1 MAIVL
6 CLTACSTWRVIASC
20 EPTISRMRSGR
31 ISILPKCSSSR
42 RYNCPRTT
50 HICRGRKRW
59 PVSRSRPDPRIALR
73 YVFGAIGAALLVFL
87 VVHAGPRALL
97 ENAKVVGWG
106 LLLVIGLSGLS
117 HVLKAWAWRL
127 TLPSEAHYPF
137 SRMFGLR
144 LVSEAIGQLGF
155 PGVVAGEATRVTLLG
170 SEIPLASRILS
181 VTLDRGL
188 FIACGAIVTICGIT
202 TGLLLLSLSN
212 ALRIYTALL
221 AISFLGIVFA
231 AALAVIKGWP
241 LLSGPA
247 RALGSVPWVGRWVQS
262 KESLIGS
269 VEEQLL
275 QFHRER
281 PSPFWGSVALNF
293 ACHGLAITEVYLILL
308 LMGKHVAWTG
318 ALIFES
324 LTKLINLAGS
334 LTPGNVGI
342 YEGGTMVIA
351 GLFGLSGPVGLTLGL
366 CRRVRGIFWT
376 VVGVLSFFMVS
387 RSVGHFKTSG
397 SSGPARENSPAPF
410 EEPRSHASCE
420 ASPETTT
427 AIILAD
433 GYDDTGGF
441 TPELAHV
448 GTLPIILRAIL
459 QAQGVNASRIIVAS
473 SGLARIVIRRELL
486 RTGRLPERV
495 EWFEIGERG
504 QLPQLVGQVA
514 ADSDRTLLVSA
525 CTAYHPCL
533 FEMIRDWDGR
543 GEAMALTTHGQF
555 VGITSFSRRAAL
567 QIARKC
573 PACVETP
580 VELYAWFKPS
590 HPVVFKEVA
599 AELWQAVSAPRDR
612 LIAERKLN
620 RWLVKPTDGLFARM
634 NRRISIPI
642 SRQLI
647 RYPITPNMVTLFTL
661 GVSFMAGVFFARGGY
676 WNTVM
681 GALLSV
687 WASILDGCDG
697 EVARLKLQVSKLGC
711 WLETIC
717 DYLYYLFIFV
727 GMSIGLTRSRGT
739 EAYLVWGGFLFV
751 GAVASFLAVGSARH
765 RFASSHPEKFLDLW
779 QKKADKQKR
788 NPLMYIARQTEFII
802 RRCFLPYALLA
813 FAVLNIMHVA
823 FIASAIG
830 ANLVWI
836 IALYSYRVLS
846 KPASRV
852 PSPAAKRHGHSR
864 VGGALLMS
872 AHDAD

>member
-1 MAIVL
+1 
-6 CLTACSTWRVIASC
+6 
-20 EPTISRMRSGR
+20 
-31 ISILPKCSSSR
+31 
-42 RYNCPRTT
+42 
-50 HICRGRKRW
+50 
-59 PVSRSRPDPRIALR
+59 
-73 YVFGAIGAALLVFL
+73 
-87 VVHAGPRALL
+87 
-97 ENAKVVGWG
+97 
-106 LLLVIGLSGLS
+106 
-117 HVLKAWAWRL
+117 
-127 TLPSEAHYPF
+127 
-137 SRMFGLR
+137 
-144 LVSEAIGQLGF
+144 
-155 PGVVAGEATRVTLLG
+155 
-170 SEIPLASRILS
+170 
-181 VTLDRGL
+181 L
-188 FIACGAIVTICGIT
+188 FIACGAIVTVCGIT
-202 TGLLLLSLSN
+202 AGLLLLSLSN
-212 ALRIYTALL
+212 ALRIYTALF

-231 AALAVIKGWP
+231 AALAVRKGWP

-247 RALGSVPWVGRWVQS
+247 RALGRVPWVGRWVQS

-281 PSPFWGSVALNF
+281 PSAFWGSVTLNF
-293 ACHGLAITEVYLILL
+293 VCHGLAITEVFLILL
-308 LMGKHVAWTG
+308 FMGKNVTWVRS
-318 ALIFES
+318 LILES
-324 LTKLINLAGS
+324 FTKLINVAGS
-334 LTPGNVGI
+334 LTPGNVGV
-342 YEGGTMVIA
+342 YEGGTMLIA
-351 GLFGLSGPVGLTLGL
+351 TLFGLSGTVGLTLGF
-366 CRRVRGIFWT
+366 CRRLRSIFWT
-376 VVGVLSFFMVS
+376 VVGVFSFYVVS
-387 RSVGHFKTSG
+387 RSVGHLKTSG
-397 SSGPARENSPAPF
+397 DSGKAREDTPAPL
-410 EEPRSHASCE
+410 ERPRSSTSCE
-420 ASPETTT
+420 PASETTT

-433 GYDDTGGF
+433 DYHDTRGF

-459 QAQGVNASRIIVAS
+459 QAQGANASRIIVAS

-514 ADSDRTLLVSA
+514 ADSDRILLVPA
-525 CTAYHPCL
+525 CAAYHPCL
-533 FEMIRDWDGR
+533 FEKIRDWDGR

-555 VGITSFSRRAAL
+555 VGIAALSRRAAL
-567 QIARKC
+567 EIARKC

-590 HPVVFKEVA
+590 HSVVFKEVE

-620 RWLVKPTDGLFARM
+620 RWLVKSTDGRFARM

-647 RYPITPNMVTLFTL
+647 KFPITPNMVTLFTL
-661 GVSFMAGVFFARGGY
+661 GVSFIAGVFFARGGY

-739 EAYLVWGGFLFV
+739 EAYLVWGGALIV

-823 FIASAIG
+823 FIATAIG

-836 IALYSYRVLS
+836 IALYSYRVIS
-846 KPASRV
+846 THSSAVSSTAIKKRRRESAS
-852 PSPAAKRHGHSR
+852 GT
-864 VGGALLMS
+864 ALARS
-872 AHDAD
+872 YGTD